1 MTTILRRIFPLKF
14 NCPKCDH
21 DQYDRNGHSRDG
33 TLEYRT
39 CKSAT
44 CAYRFAVPALAVE
57 VLTPGHAASHL
68 MPG

>member
-1 MTTILRRIFPLKF
+1 MTTILRRIFPLKH

-39 CKSAT
+39 CRAVA
-44 CAYRFAVPALAVE
+44 CGYRFAVSALAAE
-57 VLTPGHAASHL
+57 VLTPGHVTSHL
-68 MPG
+68 EPA